1 MSVPKRT
8 SNGVPQSTPKSTS
21 DLEKLPHKLQSEEM
35 TPSEPSG
42 SKRRPTKTCTV
53 CRRRKPKDDINSRS
67 ICSTCN
73 TTRAVNTMT
82 EYRRRRQEKNLRM
95 INRLE
100 ENIERMEDRLQE
112 LGFDLGDDNLG
123 IPQLQK
129 NDQHPL
135 DASSPDWPAC
145 EDYPAEHPGIEP
157 ELPGHST
164 ATNRDA
170 PSVPDDQFKNLENM
184 VPGSLSFFVPRGLVN
199 TSCLEGMNIIS
210 EEGRE
215 WINQHIS
222 SGCLE
227 GVFPSAAYRPVPP
240 KSEALKLLEDYLQY
254 FHIICPLFQSS
265 KLVSLFSDS
274 ELQYNSQTP
283 SRWACINVVLALG
296 HMRPGRPH
304 ENMRHSQ
311 KQSLMYMKNAL
322 GTVNQLY
329 LRPPDLWAI
338 QSLVGMVV
346 FFLGKGSPRLCEFL
360 ISAAINM
367 SQQMGLGRS
376 ERGRDLS
383 EEDAEERRRVF
394 WLAYCVDREVS
405 IRFGKPLSQNDENV
419 DVTTEG
425 IFLEQQQ
432 ESGFDAFSA
441 VCQLAVIRG
450 RLYKHLYSARATD
463 TSLNEL
469 AAAVGMLDEELQQW
483 SERIPLR
490 HRPGGLARPPGA
502 SPMSPW
508 VLYLH
513 YSYYNCI
520 IAIHSVTANQTSK
533 LVGMRKEDSPNMS
546 GAPAN
551 HKVYLSASLCAKA
564 ARASINLMRHMPE
577 EDALLVGYLIHYPI
591 VASTALSWCIM
602 RNPREI
608 YRTYDEKLI
617 AKVETFL
624 SSRTLSIPKDIT
636 AHLMKFCQKCRLIAE
651 AAIGMS

>member
-8 SNGVPQSTPKSTS
+8 SNGVPQSNTKSTS
-21 DLEKLPHKLQSEEM
+21 DLEEPPHKPQSEEM
-35 TPSEPSG
+35 TPLEPSG
-42 SKRRPTKTCTV
+42 SKRRPTKTCT
-53 CRRRKPKDDINSRS
+53 IHLFYLQYNARS
-67 ICSTCN
+67 QHYDRIPAST
-73 TTRAVNTMT
+73 
-82 EYRRRRQEKNLRM
+82 LRM

-112 LGFDLGDDNLG
+112 LGFDLGNDNLG

-129 NDQHPL
+129 NDQHPPEV
-135 DASSPDWPAC
+135 SSPDWPAC

-157 ELPGHST
+157 ELRGHST

-170 PSVPDDQFKNLENM
+170 PSVADDQFKNLGNM

-199 TSCLEGMNIIS
+199 TSCLGGMNIIS

-222 SGCLE
+222 SGCASVLSDFYQCEASMESARCLE

-240 KSEALKLLEDYLQY
+240 KSEALKLLDDYLQY
-254 FHIICPLFQSS
+254 FHIICPLFQRS
-265 KLVSLFSDS
+265 KLVSLFRDS

-296 HMRPGRPH
+296 HMRPGRLH
-304 ENMRHSQ
+304 EHMRHNQ
-311 KQSLMYMKNAL
+311 KKSLMYMKNAL

-338 QSLVGMVV
+338 QSLVGMVI
-346 FFLGKGSPRLCEFL
+346 FFL
-360 ISAAINM
+360 AINM

-376 ERGRDLS
+376 ERGHGLS
-383 EEDAEERRRVF
+383 EEEAEERRRVF
-394 WLAYCVDREVS
+394 WLAYCMDREVS
-405 IRFGKPLSQNDENV
+405 IRFGKPLSQNDENM

-425 IFLEQQQ
+425 IGLEQQQ

-483 SERIPLR
+483 NERIPLR
-490 HRPGGLARPPGA
+490 HRPGGLARPAGA

-508 VLYLH
+508 ILYLH
-513 YSYYNCI
+513 YLYYNCI

-533 LVGMRKEDSPNMS
+533 LVGARKEDSPNMP

-577 EDALLVGYLIHYPI
+577 ENAFLVGYFIHYPI

-602 RNPREI
+602 RSPKEI

-624 SSRTLSIPKDIT
+624 SSRTLGIPNDIT